1 MCDTMVTSVAIVGVG
16 KMGLWFCNYFS
27 KKNNFNVSLYY
38 KRNINLDLKKYPYN
52 ITVCK
57 SLETCVREADI
68 VIVCVPIRITIAVV
82 NKCIPIMKKGASI
95 VEITSLKTDLFDSL
109 LKIPDHLV
117 PLSIHPMFGPG
128 AKQLRDT
135 KILIIPVRNKRKEQR
150 LVKSLFNEAKTIVI
164 KSPKYHDALM
174 AVILGMVY
182 YVNLLLGVTLS
193 NENITF
199 LKKFSG
205 PTFNLQALLFE
216 SILTDNSSLISS
228 LLADNK
234 ELLKYLKKFNEESG
248 KLFSMLTKNKVEL
261 EKRINKIKKNYTNK
275 RNIASSYEKMYS
287 ILTEMN
293 SK

>member
-1 MCDTMVTSVAIVGVG
+1 MVKSVAIVGVG

-27 KKNNFNVSLYY
+27 KKNNFNVSLYD
-38 KRNINLDLKKYPYN
+38 KRKINLDLKKYPYK
-52 ITVCK
+52 IIICK
-57 SLETCVREADI
+57 SLDECVRKADI
-68 VIVCVPIRITIAVV
+68 VIVCVPIRITIAVI
-82 NKCIPIMKKGASI
+82 NKCIPVMKKGACI
-95 VEITSLKTDLFDSL
+95 VEITSLKTDIFDSL
-109 LKIPDHLV
+109 LKIPSHLV

-128 AKQLRDT
+128 AKQLGDT
-135 KILIIPVRNKRKEQR
+135 KILTIPVRNKRREQR
-150 LVKSLFNEAKTIVI
+150 LVKSLFNEAKIMVI
-164 KSPKYHDALM
+164 KDPKYHDSFM

-193 NENITF
+193 NENITL

-205 PTFNLQALLFE
+205 TTFYLQALLFE

-234 ELLKYLKKFNEESG
+234 ELLKYLIKFNEESA
-248 KLFSMLTKNKVEL
+248 KLFSKITKNKVKL
-261 EKRINKIKKNYTNK
+261 EKGINTIKRNYTNK

-293 SK
+293 NK

>member
-1 MCDTMVTSVAIVGVG
+1 MCDTMVTSLAIVGIG

-27 KKNNFNVSLYY
+27 KKNNFNISLYD
-38 KRNINLDLKKYPYN
+38 KRKINLDLKKYPNN
-52 ITVCK
+52 ITVCN
-57 SLETCVREADI
+57 SLETCVRKADI

-82 NKCIPIMKKGASI
+82 NKCTPIMKKGACI
-95 VEITSLKTDLFDSL
+95 VEITSLKTNIFDSL
-109 LKIPDHLV
+109 LKIPDHLI

-193 NENITF
+193 NENITL

-205 PTFNLQALLFE
+205 TTFYLQSLLFE

-234 ELLKYLKKFNEESG
+234 ELLKYLKKFNEESS
-248 KLFSMLTKNKVEL
+248 KLFSMLTKNKAEL
-261 EKRINKIKKNYTNK
+261 EKSINKIKKNYPNK
-275 RNIASSYEKMYS
+275 RNIVSSYEKMYS
-287 ILTEMN
+287 ILTEIN
-293 SK
+293 NK

>member
-27 KKNNFNVSLYY
+27 KKNNFNVSLYD
-38 KRNINLDLKKYPYN
+38 KRNIKLDLKKYSYN
-52 ITVCK
+52 ITLCK
-57 SLETCVREADI
+57 SLETCVRGADF

-82 NKCIPIMKKGASI
+82 NKCIPKMKKGACI
-95 VEITSLKTDLFDSL
+95 VEITSLKTDIFDSL

-135 KILIIPVRNKRKEQR
+135 KILIIPVRNKRKEQI

-205 PTFNLQALLFE
+205 PTFYLQALLIE
-216 SILTDNSSLISS
+216 SILTDNSALITS

-234 ELLKYLKKFNEESG
+234 ELLKYLKKFNEESS
-248 KLFSMLTKNKVEL
+248 KLFSLLSKNKAEL

-293 SK
+293 SR

>member
-27 KKNNFNVSLYY
+27 KKNNFNVSLYD
-38 KRNINLDLKKYPYN
+38 KRKINLDLKKYPYN

-57 SLETCVREADI
+57 SLETCVRKADI
-68 VIVCVPIRITIAVV
+68 VIVCVPTRITIAVV
-82 NKCIPIMKKGASI
+82 NKCIPIMKKGARI
-95 VEITSLKTDLFDSL
+95 VEITSLKTDIFDYL

-135 KILIIPVRNKRKEQR
+135 KILIIPIRNKRKEQK
-150 LVKSLFNEAKTIVI
+150 LIKSLFNEAKTIVI
-164 KSPKYHDALM
+164 KSPKYHDSLM

-193 NENITF
+193 NENIIF

-205 PTFNLQALLFE
+205 PTFYLQTLLFE

-234 ELLKYLKKFNEESG
+234 ELLKYLKKFNEESI

-261 EKRINKIKKNYTNK
+261 EKRINKIKKNYTNR

-287 ILTEMN
+287 ILT
-293 SK
+293 

>member
-1 MCDTMVTSVAIVGVG
+1 MVTSLAIVGIG

-27 KKNNFNVSLYY
+27 KKNNFNVSLYD
-38 KRNINLDLKKYPYN
+38 KRNINLDLKKYPNN

-57 SLETCVREADI
+57 SLETCVRKADI

-82 NKCIPIMKKGASI
+82 NKCTHIMKKGACI
-95 VEITSLKTDLFDSL
+95 VEITSLKTDIFDSL
-109 LKIPDHLV
+109 LKVPDHLI

-193 NENITF
+193 NENIKL

-205 PTFNLQALLFE
+205 TTFYLQALLFE

-234 ELLKYLKKFNEESG
+234 ELLKYLKKFNEESS

-261 EKRINKIKKNYTNK
+261 ERSINKIKKNYPNK
-275 RNIASSYEKMYS
+275 KNIVSSYEKMYS

-293 SK
+293 NK

>member
-1 MCDTMVTSVAIVGVG
+1 MCETMVTSLAIVGIG

-27 KKNNFNVSLYY
+27 KKNNFNVSLYD
-38 KRNINLDLKKYPYN
+38 KRNINLDLKKYPNN

-57 SLETCVREADI
+57 SLETCVRKADI

-82 NKCIPIMKKGASI
+82 NKCTPIMKKGACI
-95 VEITSLKTDLFDSL
+95 VEITSLKTDIFDSL
-109 LKIPDHLV
+109 LKVPDHLI

-135 KILIIPVRNKRKEQR
+135 KILIIPVRNKKKEQR

-193 NENITF
+193 NENITL

-205 PTFNLQALLFE
+205 TTFYLQALLFE

-234 ELLKYLKKFNEESG
+234 ELLKYLKKFNEESS

-261 EKRINKIKKNYTNK
+261 EKSINKIKKNYPNK
-275 RNIASSYEKMYS
+275 RNIVSSYEKMYS

-293 SK
+293 NR

>member
-1 MCDTMVTSVAIVGVG
+1 MCDTMDTSVAIVGVG

-27 KKNNFNVSLYY
+27 KKNNFNVSLYD
-38 KRNINLDLKKYPYN
+38 KRKINLDLKEYPYN

-57 SLETCVREADI
+57 SLETCVKEADI
-68 VIVCVPIRITIAVV
+68 VIVCVPISITIAVF
-82 NKCIPIMKKGASI
+82 NKCIPIMKKGARI
-95 VEITSLKTDLFDSL
+95 VEITSLKTDIFDSL

-128 AKQLRDT
+128 AKRLRDT

-216 SILTDNSSLISS
+216 SVLTDNSSLISS

-234 ELLKYLKKFNEESG
+234 ELLKYLKKFNEEST

-261 EKRINKIKKNYTNK
+261 EKRINKIKNNYTNK

-293 SK
+293 IK

>member
-1 MCDTMVTSVAIVGVG
+1 
-16 KMGLWFCNYFS
+16 
-27 KKNNFNVSLYY
+27 
-38 KRNINLDLKKYPYN
+38 
-52 ITVCK
+52 
-57 SLETCVREADI
+57 
-68 VIVCVPIRITIAVV
+68 
-82 NKCIPIMKKGASI
+82 MKKGARI
-95 VEITSLKTDLFDSL
+95 VEITSLKTDIFDYL

-135 KILIIPVRNKRKEQR
+135 KILIIPVRNKRKEQK
-150 LVKSLFNEAKTIVI
+150 LIKSLFNEAKTIVI
-164 KSPKYHDALM
+164 KSPKYHDSLM

-193 NENITF
+193 NENIMF

-205 PTFNLQALLFE
+205 PTFYLQALLFE

-234 ELLKYLKKFNEESG
+234 ELLKYLKKFNEESI
-248 KLFSMLTKNKVEL
+248 KLFSTLTKNKVEL
-261 EKRINKIKKNYTNK
+261 EKRINKIKKNYTNR

-287 ILTEMN
+287 ILT
-293 SK
+293 

>member
-1 MCDTMVTSVAIVGVG
+1 MCETMVTSLAIVGIG

-27 KKNNFNVSLYY
+27 KNNNFNVSLYD
-38 KRNINLDLKKYPYN
+38 KREINLDLKKYPYN

-57 SLETCVREADI
+57 SLETCVRKADI

-82 NKCIPIMKKGASI
+82 NKCIPIMKKGACI
-95 VEITSLKTDLFDSL
+95 VEITSLKTDVFDSL
-109 LKIPDHLV
+109 LKIPDHLI
-117 PLSIHPMFGPG
+117 PLSIHPMFGAG

-182 YVNLLLGVTLS
+182 YINLLLGVTLS
-193 NENITF
+193 NENITL

-205 PTFNLQALLFE
+205 TTFYLQALLFE

-234 ELLKYLKKFNEESG
+234 ELLKYLKKFNEESI

-261 EKRINKIKKNYTNK
+261 EKSINKIKKNYPNK
-275 RNIASSYEKMYS
+275 RNIVSSYEKMYS

-293 SK
+293 NK

>member
-1 MCDTMVTSVAIVGVG
+1 MGDTMVTSVAIVGVG

-27 KKNNFNVSLYY
+27 KKNNFNVSLYD

-193 NENITF
+193 NENISF

-216 SILTDNSSLISS
+216 SVLTDNSSLISS

-234 ELLKYLKKFNEESG
+234 ELLKYLKKFNEEST
-248 KLFSMLTKNKVEL
+248 KLFSVLTKNNVEL
-261 EKRINKIKKNYTNK
+261 EKRINKIKNNYTNK

>member
-27 KKNNFNVSLYY
+27 KKNNFNVSLYD

-82 NKCIPIMKKGASI
+82 NKCIPIMKKGARI

-128 AKQLRDT
+128 AKQLHDT

-216 SILTDNSSLISS
+216 SVLTDNSSLISS

-234 ELLKYLKKFNEESG
+234 ELLKYLKKFNEEST

-275 RNIASSYEKMYS
+275 RNIASSYEKMYT
-287 ILTEMN
+287 ILTELN

>member
-1 MCDTMVTSVAIVGVG
+1 M
-16 KMGLWFCNYFS
+16 
-27 KKNNFNVSLYY
+27 
-38 KRNINLDLKKYPYN
+38 
-52 ITVCK
+52 
-57 SLETCVREADI
+57 ETCVRKADI

-82 NKCIPIMKKGASI
+82 NKCTPIMKKGACI
-95 VEITSLKTDLFDSL
+95 VEITSLKTNIFDSL
-109 LKIPDHLV
+109 LKIPDHLI

-193 NENITF
+193 NENITL

-205 PTFNLQALLFE
+205 TTFYLQALLFE

-234 ELLKYLKKFNEESG
+234 ELLKYLKKFNEESI

-261 EKRINKIKKNYTNK
+261 EKSINKIKKNYPNK
-275 RNIASSYEKMYS
+275 RNIVSSYEKMYS

-293 SK
+293 NK

>member
-1 MCDTMVTSVAIVGVG
+1 MCDTMVTSLAIIGTG

-27 KKNNFNVSLYY
+27 NKNNFNISLYD
-38 KRNINLDLKKYPYN
+38 KRKINLDLKKYPYN

-57 SLETCVREADI
+57 SLETCVRNADI

-82 NKCIPIMKKGASI
+82 NKCIPIMKKGACI
-95 VEITSLKTDLFDSL
+95 VEITSLKTDIFDSL

-193 NENITF
+193 NENITL

-205 PTFNLQALLFE
+205 TTFYLQALLLE
-216 SILTDNSSLISS
+216 SILTDNSALISS

-234 ELLKYLKKFNEESG
+234 ELLKYLKKFNEESS

-261 EKRINKIKKNYTNK
+261 EKRINKIKKNYPNK
-275 RNIASSYEKMYS
+275 RNIVSSYEKMYS
-287 ILTEMN
+287 ILTEIN
-293 SK
+293 NK

>member
-1 MCDTMVTSVAIVGVG
+1 MVTSLAIVGIG
-16 KMGLWFCNYFS
+16 KMGLWFCDYFS
-27 KKNNFNVSLYY
+27 KKNDFNVSLYD
-38 KRNINLDLKKYPYN
+38 KRKINLGLKKYPYN
-52 ITVCK
+52 ITVCN
-57 SLETCVREADI
+57 SLETCVRKADI
-68 VIVCVPIRITIAVV
+68 VIVCVPIRITIAVI
-82 NKCIPIMKKGASI
+82 NKCIPIMKKGACI
-95 VEITSLKTDLFDSL
+95 VEITSLKTDIFDSL

-117 PLSIHPMFGPG
+117 PISIHPMFGPG

-135 KILIIPVRNKRKEQR
+135 KILILPVRNKRKEQR

-193 NENITF
+193 NENITL

-205 PTFNLQALLFE
+205 TTFYLQALLFE

-234 ELLKYLKKFNEESG
+234 ELLKYLRKFNEESS
-248 KLFSMLTKNKVEL
+248 KLFSMLTKNKAEL
-261 EKRINKIKKNYTNK
+261 EKRINKIKKNYPNK
-275 RNIASSYEKMYS
+275 RNIVSSYEKMYS

-293 SK
+293 NK

>member
-27 KKNNFNVSLYY
+27 KKNNFNVSLYD
-38 KRNINLDLKKYPYN
+38 KRNINLDLKKYPYK

-57 SLETCVREADI
+57 SLETCVRGADI

-82 NKCIPIMKKGASI
+82 NKCIPIMKKGTRI
-95 VEITSLKTDLFDSL
+95 VEIASLKTDIFDSL
-109 LKIPDHLV
+109 LKIPDELV

-216 SILTDNSSLISS
+216 SVLTDNSSLISS

-234 ELLKYLKKFNEESG
+234 ELLKYLKKFNEEST
-248 KLFSMLTKNKVEL
+248 KLFSLLTKNKVEL
-261 EKRINKIKKNYTNK
+261 EKTINKIKKDYPNK

-287 ILTEMN
+287 ILTEIN
-293 SK
+293 NK

>member
-1 MCDTMVTSVAIVGVG
+1 
-16 KMGLWFCNYFS
+16 
-27 KKNNFNVSLYY
+27 
-38 KRNINLDLKKYPYN
+38 
-52 ITVCK
+52 
-57 SLETCVREADI
+57 
-68 VIVCVPIRITIAVV
+68 
-82 NKCIPIMKKGASI
+82 MKKGACI
-95 VEITSLKTDLFDSL
+95 VEITSLKTDIFDSL
-109 LKIPDHLV
+109 LKIPDNLV

-135 KILIIPVRNKRKEQR
+135 KILIIPVRNERKEQK

-182 YVNLLLGVTLS
+182 YVNLLLGITLS
-193 NENITF
+193 NENITL

-205 PTFNLQALLFE
+205 TTFYLQALLFE

-234 ELLKYLKKFNEESG
+234 ELLKYLKKFNEESS
-248 KLFSMLTKNKVEL
+248 KLFSMLTKNRFEL

>member
-1 MCDTMVTSVAIVGVG
+1 MCETMVTSLAIVGIG

-27 KKNNFNVSLYY
+27 KKNNFNVSLYD
-38 KRNINLDLKKYPYN
+38 KRNINLDLKKYPNN

-57 SLETCVREADI
+57 SLETCVRKADI

-82 NKCIPIMKKGASI
+82 NKCTPIMKKGACI
-95 VEITSLKTDLFDSL
+95 VEITSLKTDIFDSL
-109 LKIPDHLV
+109 LKVPDHLI

-193 NENITF
+193 NENITL

-205 PTFNLQALLFE
+205 TTFYLQALLFE

-234 ELLKYLKKFNEESG
+234 ELLKYLKKFNEESS

-261 EKRINKIKKNYTNK
+261 ERSINKIKKNYPNK
-275 RNIASSYEKMYS
+275 KNIVSSYEKMYS

-293 SK
+293 NK

>member
-1 MCDTMVTSVAIVGVG
+1 MCDTMVTSLAIIGTG

-27 KKNNFNVSLYY
+27 NKNNFNVSLYD
-38 KRNINLDLKKYPYN
+38 KRKINLDLKKYPNN
-52 ITVCK
+52 ITVCD
-57 SLETCVREADI
+57 SLETCVRKADI

-82 NKCIPIMKKGASI
+82 NKCIPIMKKGACI
-95 VEITSLKTDLFDSL
+95 VEITSLKTDIFDSL

-193 NENITF
+193 NENLTL

-205 PTFNLQALLFE
+205 TTFYLQALLFE

-228 LLADNK
+228 LLADNR
-234 ELLKYLKKFNEESG
+234 ELLKYLKKFNEESS

-261 EKRINKIKKNYTNK
+261 EKSINKIKKNYPNR
-275 RNIASSYEKMYS
+275 RNIVSSYEKMYS
-287 ILTEMN
+287 ILTEIN
-293 SK
+293 NK

>member
-27 KKNNFNVSLYY
+27 KKNNFNISLYD
-38 KRNINLDLKKYPYN
+38 KRKINLDLKKYPYN

-57 SLETCVREADI
+57 SLETCVKEADI

-82 NKCIPIMKKGASI
+82 NKCIPIMKKGARI

-128 AKQLRDT
+128 AKQLHDT

-216 SILTDNSSLISS
+216 SVLTDNSSLISS

-234 ELLKYLKKFNEESG
+234 ELLKYLKKFNEEST

-275 RNIASSYEKMYS
+275 RNIASSYEKMYT
-287 ILTEMN
+287 ILTELN

>member
-1 MCDTMVTSVAIVGVG
+1 MCETMVTSLAIVGIG

-27 KKNNFNVSLYY
+27 KNNNFNVSLYD
-38 KRNINLDLKKYPYN
+38 KREINLDLKKYPYN

-57 SLETCVREADI
+57 SLETCVRKADI

-82 NKCIPIMKKGASI
+82 NKCIPIMKKGACI
-95 VEITSLKTDLFDSL
+95 VEITSLKTDVFDSL
-109 LKIPDHLV
+109 LKIPDHLI
-117 PLSIHPMFGPG
+117 PLSIHPMFGAG

-193 NENITF
+193 NENITL

-205 PTFNLQALLFE
+205 TTFYLQSLLFE

-234 ELLKYLKKFNEESG
+234 ELLKYLKKFNEESI

-261 EKRINKIKKNYTNK
+261 EKSINKIKKNYPNK
-275 RNIASSYEKMYS
+275 RNIVSSYEKMYS

-293 SK
+293 NK

>member
-27 KKNNFNVSLYY
+27 KKNNFNVSLYD
-38 KRNINLDLKKYPYN
+38 KRNIKLDLKKYSYN
-52 ITVCK
+52 ITLCK
-57 SLETCVREADI
+57 SLETCVRGADF

-82 NKCIPIMKKGASI
+82 NKCIPKMKKGACI
-95 VEITSLKTDLFDSL
+95 VEITSLKTDIFDSL

-135 KILIIPVRNKRKEQR
+135 KILIIPVRNKRKEQK

-205 PTFNLQALLFE
+205 PTFYLQALLFE
-216 SILTDNSSLISS
+216 SILTDNSALITS
-228 LLADNK
+228 LLTDNK
-234 ELLKYLKKFNEESG
+234 ELLKYLKKFNEESS
-248 KLFSMLTKNKVEL
+248 KLFSLLSKNKVEL